1 MPLILAADIGGT
13 SSRFGFFDA
22 PEQGGPRLLGE
33 VVRLRTAE
41 AKSFPDLLA
50 ALFAGQRPFA
60 PADCALAALAVAG
73 PVQDG
78 FCRPPNIRWSID
90 LGDLAR
96 VGLARGALLND
107 FAAQA
112 FACRSAAMAGARVLQ
127 AGRTE
132 FAAGGA
138 AGGVVAVIGAGTGL
152 GHCALAPDPCGG
164 HLAVASEAGH
174 MGFPFVGDA
183 EHAYGEHLRRTAG
196 LPYCHGDAVV
206 SGSGLAR
213 LHEFLSGETLSP
225 AEVGARLADAPETVA
240 WFARFYGRAARNY
253 ALAVLALGGVCVSG
267 GVAAKNPLLVEHPAF
282 LAEFS
287 SAPSPAH
294 ADLLAGLPVL
304 LNRNEDS
311 GVFGAALYGAQLL
324 RRG

>member
-1 MPLILAADIGGT
+1 MALILAADIGGT

-22 PEQGGPRLLGE
+22 PEGGEPRLLGG

-41 AKSFPDLLA
+41 AGSFPELLA
-50 ALFAGQRPFA
+50 ALFAQPRPFA
-60 PADCALAALAVAG
+60 PADCALAALAVPG

-78 FCRPPNIRWSID
+78 FCRPPNIKWSID
-90 LGDLAR
+90 LGDLAGA
-96 VGLARGALLND
+96 GLARGALLND

-127 AGRTE
+127 PGRAE
-132 FAAGGA
+132 FGAGGA
-138 AGGVVAVIGAGTGL
+138 SGGVIAVIGAGTGL
-152 GHCALAPDPCGG
+152 GHCALAPDGRGG
-164 HLAVASEAGH
+164 FLTVASEAGH
-174 MGFPFVGDA
+174 MAFPFVGDA
-183 EHAYGEHLRRTAG
+183 EHAYGEHLRRAAG

-213 LHEFLSGETLSP
+213 LHEFLGGEALSP
-225 AEVGARLADAPETVA
+225 AEVGARLERSPGTVE

-253 ALAVLALGGVCVSG
+253 ALAVVALGGVCVSG
-267 GVAAKNPLLVEHPAF
+267 GVAAKNPVLVEHPAF
-282 LAEFS
+282 LAEFC

-294 ADLLAGLPVL
+294 AGLLSGLPVL

-324 RRG
+324 GRG

>member
-22 PEQGGPRLLGE
+22 PEQGESRLLGGI
-33 VVRLRTAE
+33 VRLRTAE

-50 ALFAGQRPFA
+50 ALFAGPRPFA
-60 PADCALAALAVAG
+60 PADCDLAALAVAG
-73 PVQDG
+73 PVQG
-78 FCRPPNIRWSID
+78 GSCRPPNIAWSID

-96 VGLARGALLND
+96 AGLSRGALLND

-112 FACRSAAMAGARVLQ
+112 YACRSAAVAGATVLQ
-127 AGRTE
+127 RGRTG
-132 FAAGGA
+132 FGS
-138 AGGVVAVIGAGTGL
+138 GGVVAVIGAGTGL

-164 HLAVASEAGH
+164 LLAVASEAGH
-174 MGFPFVGDA
+174 MSFPFVGDA
-183 EHAYGEHLRRTAG
+183 EHAFGEHLRRTAG

-206 SGSGLAR
+206 SGAGLAR
-213 LHEFLSGETLSP
+213 LHEFLTGEALSP
-225 AEVGARLADAPETVA
+225 AEVGARLASAPETAA

-253 ALAVLALGGVCVSG
+253 ALAVLALGGVCVAG
-267 GVAAKNPLLVEHPAF
+267 GVAAKNPPLVEHPAF
-282 LAEFS
+282 LAEFC

-294 ADLLAGLPVL
+294 ADLLAALPVL